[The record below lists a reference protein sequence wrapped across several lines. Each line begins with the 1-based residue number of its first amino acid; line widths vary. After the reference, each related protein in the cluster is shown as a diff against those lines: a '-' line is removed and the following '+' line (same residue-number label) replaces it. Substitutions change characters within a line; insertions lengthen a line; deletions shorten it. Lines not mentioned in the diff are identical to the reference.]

1 MSTSEAMSYNQLFW
15 INTFISL
22 FSRNICTFV
31 LRTFLLFPCILFN
44 YTLNSFTHCAFHP

>member
-31 LRTFLLFPCILFN
+31 LRNFLLFSL
-44 YTLNSFTHCAFHP
+44 YSFQLPS